1 MEGSRSAAAAA
12 LPVENYV
19 CDTHGG
25 FFFIVFLS
33 FPVTL
38 FDLFL
43 ITS

>member
-19 CDTHGG
+19 CDTRGVL
-25 FFFIVFLS
+25 FYCLLS